1 MNPRP
6 AIYEASTL
14 GSPDNRFPAANHGA
28 YYPIAKLSGSFR
40 NSFGKIHGKAMKPE
54 GLKPIPVSLFPNK
67 EGRKAE
73 ELNPDLK
80 LFIQHSTQ

>member
-1 MNPRP
+1 
-6 AIYEASTL
+6 
-14 GSPDNRFPAANHGA
+14 
-28 YYPIAKLSGSFR
+28 
-40 NSFGKIHGKAMKPE
+40 MKPE